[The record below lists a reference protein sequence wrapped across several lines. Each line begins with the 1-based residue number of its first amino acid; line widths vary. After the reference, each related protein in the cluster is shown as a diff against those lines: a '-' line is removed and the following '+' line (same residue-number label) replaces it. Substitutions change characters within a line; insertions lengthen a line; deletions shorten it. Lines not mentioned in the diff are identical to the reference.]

1 MKRRLMRLVA
11 PLMRKMMDEPSCQ
24 EVNQFL
30 ADYVEDN
37 LDADVS
43 DRYRKH
49 VAHCD
54 CCKAYL
60 DQYQGTI
67 DLLHDC
73 RNCDLPDDLVEHTLE
88 FLKERGV
95 TA

>member
-1 MKRRLMRLVA
+1 MRLVA

-30 ADYVEDN
+30 ADYVDN
-37 LDADVS
+37 SLDPDLA

-49 VAHCD
+49 LSHCD
-54 CCKAYL
+54 CCEAYL
-60 DQYQGTI
+60 NQYEGTI

-73 RNCDLPDDLVEHTLE
+73 QRAEIPADLIEHTLD
-88 FLKERGV
+88 FLKKRGV
-95 TA
+95 TT